1 MADTVKTEVLAQVET
16 EKYENG
22 ACFAFRKI
30 RQTYESGRI
39 ETGFT
44 FVWLKED
51 GTITPRRGQVLI
63 PNEKVIAELLLKA
76 MAAGW
81 FAG

>member
-1 MADTVKTEVLAQVET
+1 MSDAVSTEVLAQVET

-30 RQTYESGRI
+30 RQTYESGKVD
-39 ETGFT
+39 EGFT
-44 FVWLKED
+44 FVWVKAD

-63 PNEKVIAELLLKA
+63 PNEKVMAELLLKA

-81 FAG
+81 FAN